1 MERVSDELLLLH
13 QQALLAK
20 TKHMIYLLIIKYDIV
35 SIFFNDIRITLFITN
50 ISHYKVVV
58 YLDLCSNRL

>member
-35 SIFFNDIRITLFITN
+35 SIFL
-50 ISHYKVVV
+50 
-58 YLDLCSNRL
+58 